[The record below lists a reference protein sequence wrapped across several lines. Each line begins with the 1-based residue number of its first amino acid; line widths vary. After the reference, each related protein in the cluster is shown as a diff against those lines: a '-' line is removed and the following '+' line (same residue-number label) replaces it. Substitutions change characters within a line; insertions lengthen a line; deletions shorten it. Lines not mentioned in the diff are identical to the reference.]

1 MFKVY
6 KRIILKL
13 SGEALAGDKAGVMY
27 DDDTIFSVVEQIK
40 EILDMGTQVAL
51 VIGGGNI
58 WRGRSSNEN
67 MDRTKADQIGML
79 ATVMN
84 AVYVADAFRQKGVKA
99 FVQTPIIIGTVTE
112 QFSKETAEK
121 HLENGEVVIFAAGIG
136 HPFFSTDTVT
146 ALRGAE
152 LKADILLFAKN
163 VDGVY
168 DSDPKANPG
177 AKKIEEI
184 KCEDIIRQGL
194 RVVDTSAA
202 SLCFEQ
208 KIPVLIF
215 GLNEENSLMRAV
227 KGEKIGT
234 KVIVG

>member
-1 MFKVY
+1 MY

-168 DSDPKANPG
+168 DSDPKANPE

-215 GLNEENSLMRAV
+215 GLNEEKSLMREK
-227 KGEKIGT
+227 KGEKIGK

>member
-168 DSDPKANPG
+168 DSDPKANPE

>member
-1 MFKVY
+1 MY

-13 SGEALAGDKAGVMY
+13 SGEALAGDKEGVMY
-27 DDDTIFSVVEQIK
+27 DNETIFAVVDQIK
-40 EILDMGTQVAL
+40 EIHDMGTQVAL

-58 WRGRSSNEN
+58 WRGRSSDSE

-84 AVYVADAFRQKGVKA
+84 AVYVADAFRQRGLKSV
-99 FVQTPIIIGTVTE
+99 VQTPIIIGTVTE
-112 QFSKETAEK
+112 QFSKETAVA
-121 HLENGEVVIFAAGIG
+121 HLEKGEIVIFAAGIG
-136 HPFFSTDTVT
+136 HPYFSTDTVT

-152 LKADILLFAKN
+152 LDADILLFAKN

-168 DSDPKANPG
+168 DSDPKTNPN
-177 AKKIEEI
+177 AKKISEI

-194 RVVDTSAA
+194 RVIDTSAA
-202 SLCFEQ
+202 SLCYEQ

-234 KVIVG
+234 VVTVG

>member
-1 MFKVY
+1 MY

-112 QFSKETAEK
+112 QFSKERPKNILKTAK
-121 HLENGEVVIFAAGIG
+121 TLFSRLE
-136 HPFFSTDTVT
+136 
-146 ALRGAE
+146 
-152 LKADILLFAKN
+152 
-163 VDGVY
+163 
-168 DSDPKANPG
+168 
-177 AKKIEEI
+177 
-184 KCEDIIRQGL
+184 
-194 RVVDTSAA
+194 
-202 SLCFEQ
+202 
-208 KIPVLIF
+208 
-215 GLNEENSLMRAV
+215 
-227 KGEKIGT
+227 
-234 KVIVG
+234 